1 MNINMKNHFLF
12 FININILNDYI
23 NHPTS
28 ILFNL
33 YEIIYILI
41 KVKIVYKNLM
51 ENKKSKIKFILV
63 GDKAVGKTSLITQYA
78 NKTFTENYIMTIGAD
93 KQLKNI
99 NIGGKEV
106 SLEIFDTVGQEEFR
120 AINKLFMKKTDVAL
134 IVYDITNRKSFEE
147 LSDWFKIVKEIN
159 GNKNVIFGIAANK
172 SDLYEQKVVNKKEGE
187 EFAKKNN
194 EALFFETSA
203 KDYDSVENVFLT
215 LCEQFLNNN
224 EKEEKEEEKKE
235 EKEEDKKPFETEVEP
250 ISPDPIPP
258 RPCCC
263 YRCLIY

>member
-1 MNINMKNHFLF
+1 
-12 FININILNDYI
+12 
-23 NHPTS
+23 
-28 ILFNL
+28 
-33 YEIIYILI
+33 
-41 KVKIVYKNLM
+41 M

-63 GDKAVGKTSLITQYA
+63 GDKAVGKTSLITQYTS
-78 NKTFTENYIMTIGAD
+78 KTFSENYIMTIGAD

-235 EKEEDKKPFETEVEP
+235 EKEEEKKEEKEEDKKPFETEVEP